1 MKTISL
7 TAAFT
12 LLFFTASFAGNVKK
26 QQDPKA
32 KKQTTA
38 TASTAKPA
46 AKPVATAK
54 PAATNTSSTAAPA
67 STATAAKPAAKP
79 SPAAMHPAHKTRE
92 KTVAPVGTKK
102 PTSGTRNFSRA
113 YKGKHHLFHHH
124 HAAQTSK

>member
-26 QQDPKA
+26 QQDPKV

-38 TASTAKPA
+38 TATT
-46 AKPVATAK
+46 AKPVAKAK
-54 PAATNTSSTAAPA
+54 PATATSSTASPA
-67 STATAAKPAAKP
+67 STASAAKPAAKS
-79 SPAAMHPAHKTRE
+79 SPAAMRPAHKTRE
-92 KTVAPVGTKK
+92 KTVAPVSTKK
-102 PTSGTRNFSRA
+102 TPNGASNFARA

>member
-7 TAAFT
+7 TAAFA
-12 LLFFTASFAGNVKK
+12 LLFFTASFAGNIKK
-26 QQDPKA
+26 QQDPKV

-38 TASTAKPA
+38 TASTTKPA

-54 PAATNTSSTAAPA
+54 PAAKSSSATTAPA
-67 STATAAKPAAKP
+67 STATAYKPAAKS
-79 SPAAMHPAHKTRE
+79 SPAAMRPAHKTRE
-92 KTVAPVGTKK
+92 KTVAPIGTKK
-102 PTSGTRNFSRA
+102 PTSGTSNFSRA

>member
-12 LLFFTASFAGNVKK
+12 LLFFTASFAGNIKK

-32 KKQTTA
+32 KKPATVATT
-38 TASTAKPA
+38 TKPA

-67 STATAAKPAAKP
+67 STATAVKPAAKP
-79 SPAAMHPAHKTRE
+79 SPAAMRPAHKTRE

-102 PTSGTRNFSRA
+102 PTSGTSNFSRV